1 MVLDLLKFNY
11 LIIFSKFPY
20 YNINNPMLCVC
31 VSNVY
36 LLLLNTLEAAQKILS
51 EKLWAWSYD
60 SMNRFK
66 NRQRKQEVGKV
77 WKDNICILFLL
88 SPSSG
93 WPRMTHISLSECL
106 QWLSFFFNCLFNCI
120 SYIDHF
126 LWKAKKYEI
135 IFFSSF
141 FYLYSKSVIN
151 SIV

>member
-1 MVLDLLKFNY
+1 MQFVCFLQITLMLLIFNFILSIKPDNGTRFTQIQLFDHFFKF
-11 LIIFSKFPY
+11 SY
-20 YNINNPMLCVC
+20 YNINNPMLFVCVC

-36 LLLLNTLEAAQKILS
+36 LLLLNTPEAAQKILS

-77 WKDNICILFLL
+77 RKDNICILFLL

-106 QWLSFFFNCLFNCI
+106 QWLRFFF
-120 SYIDHF
+120 F
-126 LWKAKKYEI
+126 LI
-135 IFFSSF
+135 LHLI
-141 FYLYSKSVIN
+141 LYHT
-151 SIV
+151 

>member
-1 MVLDLLKFNY
+1 
-11 LIIFSKFPY
+11 
-20 YNINNPMLCVC
+20 MLCVC

-60 SMNRFK
+60 SMSRFK

-106 QWLSFFFNCLFNCI
+106 QWLSFFFLIVCL
-120 SYIDHF
+120 
-126 LWKAKKYEI
+126 
-135 IFFSSF
+135 
-141 FYLYSKSVIN
+141 
-151 SIV
+151 IVYHT